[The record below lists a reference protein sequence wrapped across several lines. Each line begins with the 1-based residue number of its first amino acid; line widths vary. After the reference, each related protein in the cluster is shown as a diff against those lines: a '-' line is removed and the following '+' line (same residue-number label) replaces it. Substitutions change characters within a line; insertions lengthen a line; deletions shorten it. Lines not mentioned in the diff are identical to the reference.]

1 MSWLQDAEVTL
12 PKTASELLTEA
23 QAAKIAEINDAYSE
37 QAEPLVREYPQIEQQ
52 SWTEQ
57 NREARS
63 YLAWHADPQG
73 DAPATPVLDN
83 ILIGRNGED
92 GTETL
97 QELCEAVV
105 NNAEKFTLFQ
115 QLTGRRH
122 RLVKVVKNASQK
134 SVVDLVSWSGDDS
147 YDFF

>member
-12 PKTASELLTEA
+12 PKTPAELLAEA
-23 QAAKIAEINDAYSE
+23 QAAKTKQINAAYSE
-37 QAEPLVREYPQIEQQ
+37 QAEPLVRDYPEIEQQ

-57 NREARS
+57 NREARA
-63 YLAWHADPQG
+63 YLEWHVEAQG

-97 QELCEAVV
+97 AELCAAVV
-105 NNAEKFTLFQ
+105 SNAERFTQFQ
-115 QLTGRRH
+115 QLTGKRQ
-122 RLVKVVKNASQK
+122 RLVKAVRAAEAVEAVNAIE
-134 SVVDLVSWSGDDS
+134 W
-147 YDFF
+147 

>member
-12 PKTASELLTEA
+12 PKTDAEILADA
-23 QAAKIAEINDAYSE
+23 QAAKIKEINDAYTAA
-37 QAEPLVREYPQIEQQ
+37 AEPLISEYPEVEQQ

-63 YLAWHADPQG
+63 YLEWHADPQG

-83 ILIGRNGED
+83 ILLGRNGEN

-97 QELCEAVV
+97 AELCEAVV
-105 NNAEKFTLFQ
+105 SNAERFTQFQ
-115 QLTGRRH
+115 QLTGKRQ
-122 RLVKVVKNASQK
+122 RLVKAVRAAEAVEAVNAIQ
-134 SVVDLVSWSGDDS
+134 W
-147 YDFF
+147 

>member
-12 PKTASELLTEA
+12 PKTPAELLAEA
-23 QAAKIAEINDAYSE
+23 QVAKIREINDAYSG

-57 NREARS
+57 NREARA
-63 YLAWHADPQG
+63 YLEWHVHPQG

-83 ILIGRNGED
+83 ILLGRNGSD

-97 QELCEAVV
+97 VELCEAVV
-105 NNAEKFTLFQ
+105 SNAERFTQFQ
-115 QLTGRRH
+115 QLTGKRQ
-122 RLVKVVKNASQK
+122 RLVKAVRGAETVAAVNAIR
-134 SVVDLVSWSGDDS
+134 W
-147 YDFF
+147 